1 MEIEVEECDVKFQFS
16 NMWYV
21 VGGTVVHHIESE
33 DVGIGDYEYQG
44 ARECQTEI
52 AFFSE
57 YAQAEFSD
65 LSLTHLD
72 TQEEVKEPSKY
83 LLEAAKEALFSAT
96 QQKAE
101 REASECYE

>member
-1 MEIEVEECDVKFQFS
+1 MEIEVEEHEVKFQFS
-16 NMWYV
+16 NLWYE
-21 VGGTVVHHIESE
+21 VGGTVVHHVEPE

-44 ARECQTEI
+44 ARECQTDI
-52 AFFSE
+52 AYFSE
-57 YAQAEFSD
+57 YIKAEFSN
-65 LSLTHLD
+65 LSLTHRD

-101 REASECYE
+101 QEASECYE

>member
-1 MEIEVEECDVKFQFS
+1 MEIEVEEFDVKFEFS
-16 NMWYV
+16 NLWYEV
-21 VGGTVVHHIESE
+21 SGTVIHHIESE
-33 DVGIGDYEYQG
+33 DVGIGNYEYQG

-57 YAQAEFSD
+57 YARAEFSN
-65 LSLTHLD
+65 LSLTHRD

-96 QQKAE
+96 QDKAE